1 MLGRAYFEL
10 KDYGLAKQ
18 HFKLAI
24 SDLKKYGNQL
34 NKQAEVHRSLGDIA
48 FEESNPKENIAE
60 IDAARKL
67 ISRYL
72 KTVLPGLSP
81 QEQQGYL
88 LNNFYNEFLDSLS
101 FGFHLKDNPRAA
113 FASAEW
119 LINGK
124 GLSQEVAAETA
135 LLAAPETAP
144 FVQDLR
150 IVRNEIAGIWVRDPK
165 MQREENRAQISELE
179 AKEKTLQQEINNRTP
194 NSDSGNS
201 WVTVG
206 ELMSRLPQDAAII
219 NIACIPIVDF
229 DVSKE
234 QEQSEI
240 VDLDFHYVAWIIPHI
255 ANGSVQIV
263 DLGPA
268 EEIDK
273 LLSDYKANIET
284 EGASRS
290 LGVPNTTNKANENKT
305 KESSESLSKLLIA
318 SLEPHLDGITQIFIS
333 PDGALWQIPWDALL
347 TSDGKFL
354 IETYQTTY
362 VISGRELA
370 GKSVEASNL
379 GKPVIFANP
388 NYDLDVQQMEIRV
401 DKDQAPTRASVGGY
415 FGELPGTAK
424 EADSIRP
431 SIENFTNQS
440 CDFLTWENAQEA
452 KFKKLH
458 RPRVL
463 VLSTHGFYL
472 DDESVDQ
479 MSLHNPLIRC
489 GLALAGCNQRD
500 EALRQNKED
509 GILTGLEIIG
519 TDLRGTEL
527 VVLSACETAVGQAQ
541 DGEGVVGLRQAFQLA
556 GAESVVASLWKVSDN
571 ETAELMTSFFSELS
585 NGKAVATAFREAQLA
600 CIKVLRERNGYAS
613 PYYWAPFTLT
623 GR

>member
-1 MLGRAYFEL
+1 MLGRAYFEM
-10 KDYGLAKQ
+10 KDDVLAKK

-34 NKQAEVHRSLGDIA
+34 NKQAEVHRWLGAIA
-48 FEESNPKENIAE
+48 FEDSKPRESIAE
-60 IDAARKL
+60 IDAAQKL
-67 ISRYL
+67 IGRYL

-88 LNNFYNEFLDSLS
+88 HNNFVADFLDSLS
-101 FGFHLKDNPRAA
+101 LGFRLRDNPRAA

-124 GLSQEVAAETA
+124 GLSQEIAAETA

-144 FVQDLR
+144 FVQELR
-150 IVRNEIAGIWVRDPK
+150 IVRDEIARLWVRDPK
-165 MQREENRAQISELE
+165 MHREKSRAQISELE
-179 AKEKTLQQEINNRTP
+179 SKEKTLQQEINKRTP
-194 NSDSGNS
+194 NSNSGNS

-219 NIACIPIVDF
+219 NIACIPVVDNEAPG
-229 DVSKE
+229 KQQQAE
-234 QEQSEI
+234 N
-240 VDLDFHYVAWIIPHI
+240 VDLDFHYVAWVIPHI
-255 ANGSVQIV
+255 ANGSVQV
-263 DLGPA
+263 VKLGSA
-268 EEIDK
+268 EKIDK
-273 LLSDYKANIET
+273 LLSGYKSNIET
-284 EGASRS
+284 EEAARS
-290 LGVPNTTNKANENKT
+290 LGVPGTNSNASDEKIIESAEN
-305 KESSESLSKLLIA
+305 LSKLLIA
-318 SLEPHLDGITQIFIS
+318 PLEPHLDGVTQIFLS
-333 PDGALWQIPWDALL
+333 PEGALWEIPWDALL

-401 DKDQAPTRASVGGY
+401 DKDRESTRATVGGY

-424 EADSIRP
+424 EANSIRP
-431 SIENFTNQS
+431 GIENFTNQS
-440 CDFLTWENAQEA
+440 CDLFTWENAQES

-472 DDESVDQ
+472 GDESVDQ

-489 GLALAGCNQRD
+489 GLALAGCNRRD
-500 EALRQNKED
+500 EAARQNKED

-541 DGEGVVGLRQAFQLA
+541 GGEGVVGLRQAFQLA
-556 GAESVVASLWKVSDN
+556 GAESVVASLWKVSDS

-600 CIKVLRERNGYAS
+600 RIKVLRERNGFAS